1 MHVRREPVAY
11 DVSIRVAGD
20 GSVTLEVR
28 EDADV
33 EKLPAQSLGHAQEMR
48 AFLESDVYEGIL
60 AKIQRL

>member
-1 MHVRREPVAY
+1 MHARPSPVAY

-33 EKLPAQSLGHAQEMR
+33 ERLPAQSLKHAQVMR
-48 AFLESDVYEGIL
+48 DFLESDVYEGIL
-60 AKIQRL
+60 AKTQRF